1 MKNKEIYIYN
11 KKYFQKNKMRIDK
24 KRMIMS
30 VNIIIKTEKS

>member
-30 VNIIIKTEKS
+30 VNIFVRTEKS